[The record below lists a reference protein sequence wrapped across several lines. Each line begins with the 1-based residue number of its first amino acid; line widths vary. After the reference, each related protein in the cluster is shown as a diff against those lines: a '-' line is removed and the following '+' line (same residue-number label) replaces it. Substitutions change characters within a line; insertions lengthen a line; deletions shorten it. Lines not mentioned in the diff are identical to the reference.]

1 MARSKRKYT
10 CKQFE
15 RTKQLSEEVK
25 KGKFKSLKG
34 FRSDIKIL
42 I

>member
-1 MARSKRKYT
+1 MARSKRKYN

-42 I
+42 F